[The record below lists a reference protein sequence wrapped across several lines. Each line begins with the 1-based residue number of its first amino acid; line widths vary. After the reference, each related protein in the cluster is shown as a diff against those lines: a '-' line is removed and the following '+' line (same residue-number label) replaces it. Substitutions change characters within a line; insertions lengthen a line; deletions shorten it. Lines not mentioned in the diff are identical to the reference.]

1 MLEKL
6 DLITR
11 NPKNKLPYHI
21 VLIPHTVGIGRY
33 RLGFVYNRSQ
43 ESDRLETGADRLG
56 TISARGRGT

>member
-1 MLEKL
+1 MLEEL
-6 DLITR
+6 DLIT
-11 NPKNKLPYHI
+11 KNKLPYHI
-21 VLIPHTVGIGRY
+21 VLIPHTVGIGRC